1 MTNNSASTNP
11 EVLGIIITKD
21 TVGNMNLEHIHVSDG
36 AIQLILKSIKLNE
49 DAQFEIIDKLVDRT
63 PNWAALSQDEQI
75 NKIKT
80 ILTQETVIEYLRFN
94 GDIRENVNML
104 EAGIDEEGSIVIT
117 AYYIQEDE
125 QIKHALQ
132 SELTKDQVDAME
144 REINILSGNTNLLD
158 AARKQLDEKMKKGEL
173 IDFAKVKMNR
183 KQRRA
188 AKNK

>member
-1 MTNNSASTNP
+1 MTNDSVLTTP

-36 AIQLILKSIKLNE
+36 AIQLILRSIKLNE
-49 DAQFEIIDKLVDRT
+49 DAQLEIIDKLVDRS
-63 PNWAALSQDEQI
+63 PNWTSLSQDEQM